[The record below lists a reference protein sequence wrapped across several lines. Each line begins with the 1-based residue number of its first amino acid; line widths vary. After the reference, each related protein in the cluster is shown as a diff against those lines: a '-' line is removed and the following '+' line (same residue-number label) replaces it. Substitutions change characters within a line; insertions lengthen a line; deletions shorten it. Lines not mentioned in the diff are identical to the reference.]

1 MSTRKRY
8 SHDFKRQVVEQFERG
23 ESSAQELGRKLNVH
37 PISIYNWA
45 RKVREGTLRSSPTKR
60 ERDLEK
66 KLAAA
71 ERKIGQQ
78 AIAIDLLKKLQ
89 AESSRS
95 QRKFVGYRQLLAVAN
110 SDKEEPVK

>member
-1 MSTRKRY
+1 
-8 SHDFKRQVVEQFERG
+8 
-23 ESSAQELGRKLNVH
+23 LGRKYGVH
-37 PISIYNWA
+37 PISIYQWA
-45 RKVREGTLRSSPTKR
+45 KKLREGTLANSPTKR
-60 ERDLEK
+60 EKELEK

-95 QRKFVGYRQLLAVAN
+95 PRKFASFKERLSVAPTAPE
-110 SDKEEPVK
+110 KVVK